1 MQVDL
6 SDYNNRNKAYH
17 ASIGASVFKQ
27 ILWLICSV
35 MIIRNPLIPFSGL
48 RQLVL
53 LAFGAKIGQSPVIK
67 PGVIIKFPWKLVMGD
82 FVWLGENCWID
93 NLAVV
98 TIGNNCCISQGAM
111 LCTGNHDYRSPHF
124 DLIMEPIVLEDGV
137 WIGARSVVGPGMYC
151 STQSVLTAGSVLTT
165 NMEANMIYQGNPATI
180 KRIRI

>member
-6 SDYNNRNKAYH
+6 SDYNNRNKAYR

-48 RQLVL
+48 RRLVL

-67 PGVIIKFPWKLVMGD
+67 PGVIIKYPWKLVMGD

-93 NLAVV
+93 NLAAV
-98 TIGNNCCISQGAM
+98 TIGNHCCISQGAM

-124 DLIMEPIVLEDGV
+124 DLIMKPIVLEAGV
-137 WIGARSVVGPGMYC
+137 WIGACSIVGPGVHC
-151 STQSVLTAGSVLTT
+151 STQSVLTAGSVLTS
-165 NMEANMIYQGNPATI
+165 NMEANMIYQGNPATL
-180 KRIRI
+180 KRSRI

>member
-6 SDYNNRNKAYH
+6 SDYNNRNKAYR

-48 RQLVL
+48 RRLVL

-67 PGVIIKFPWKLVMGD
+67 PGVIIKYPWKLVMGD

-93 NLAVV
+93 NLAAV
-98 TIGNNCCISQGAM
+98 TIGNHCCISQGAM

-124 DLIMEPIVLEDGV
+124 DLIMKPIVLEDGV
-137 WIGARSVVGPGMYC
+137 WIGARSIVGPGVYC
-151 STQSVLTAGSVLTT
+151 STQSVLTAGSVLTA
-165 NMEANMIYQGNPATI
+165 NMEANMIYQGNPANI
-180 KRIRI
+180 KRIRF